1 MMVKTLQ
8 HSDIFLEL
16 LGVLSRPRYAPDC
29 SSSYL
34 GGTTSRHAGSTKG
47 RGEKIDTDMALQL
60 LSCNMNVSSMYEILC
75 VKLTTQDLQLEE
87 AQTLPALRLEG
98 LENLDVEIRVQVL
111 VYICSLTYI
120 KIQKEL
126 NLIRQRGLLSK
137 LQTPPSRLSL
147 GTEIAGLGALRLV
160 WNRS

>member
-1 MMVKTLQ
+1 M
-8 HSDIFLEL
+8 
-16 LGVLSRPRYAPDC
+16 
-29 SSSYL
+29 
-34 GGTTSRHAGSTKG
+34 G

-75 VKLTTQDLQLEE
+75 VKLTQDLRLEE

-98 LENLDVEIRVQVL
+98 LENLDVEMRVQVL

-160 WNRS
+160 WNIS

>member
-1 MMVKTLQ
+1 
-8 HSDIFLEL
+8 
-16 LGVLSRPRYAPDC
+16 
-29 SSSYL
+29 
-34 GGTTSRHAGSTKG
+34 
-47 RGEKIDTDMALQL
+47 MALQL